1 MLPELGHSLVVN
13 RSNTFDHL
21 TRSSKGLTS
30 EDGEVLI
37 STSWDRHVDFPGGK
51 PAPVRRSRQRGLK
64 AFLPLQTVMLYNF
77 QLYFRT
83 GPQPLDAPPEVSD
96 GSNVTGPGAPE
107 EEVLEGAAN
116 AVMLMLARNSELE
129 GAVSSVKQ
137 LEENFNRRYHYP
149 WVFLND
155 EPFTEEFKQ

>member
-1 MLPELGHSLVVN
+1 M
-13 RSNTFDHL
+13 FAA
-21 TRSSKGLTS
+21 TRT
-30 EDGEVLI
+30 DPFFI
-37 STSWDRHVDFPGGK
+37 
-51 PAPVRRSRQRGLK
+51 
-64 AFLPLQTVMLYNF
+64 LQTVMLYNF

-83 GPQPLDAPPEVSD
+83 SPQPLDAPPEVNE
-96 GSNVTGPGAPE
+96 GSNVPGPGAPE
-107 EEVLEGAAN
+107 GEVLEGAAN

-155 EPFTEEFKQ
+155 EPFSEEFKQ